1 MIYFLKAFMR
11 DLSLLVKHEINFH
24 ILSVKKHLIELL
36 IEHKNILGNDILLIL
51 TATGQLIARMLKN

>member
-1 MIYFLKAFMR
+1 MIYFLQAFKR

-36 IEHKNILGNDILLIL
+36 IEHKSILGNDILLISN
-51 TATGQLIARMLKN
+51 AN

>member
-1 MIYFLKAFMR
+1 MKNDFITTTVSPFIA
-11 DLSLLVKHEINFH
+11 SLLVKQQINFN

-51 TATGQLIARMLKN
+51 FANCRDI

>member
-1 MIYFLKAFMR
+1 MGIFKR

-51 TATGQLIARMLKN
+51 FANCRDI